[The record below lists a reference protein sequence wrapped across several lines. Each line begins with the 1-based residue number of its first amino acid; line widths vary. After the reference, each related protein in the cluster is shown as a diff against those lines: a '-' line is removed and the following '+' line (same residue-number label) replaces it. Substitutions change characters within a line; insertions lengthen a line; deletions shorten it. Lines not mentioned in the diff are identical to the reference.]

1 MFFWICSSFLQKF
14 YFCVSFLI
22 IIMERENVGATNS
35 SDSKLKSSYNF
46 GKSFLGLDKCN
57 ACIGTSACK
66 KFFKEEIRFQNWL
79 APHLRLP
86 PADLQRYAGN
96 HSDDGESWR
105 PVEIYRLS
113 SKSQHDLADKRIC
126 STFTKKKLCSIEM
139 ILKKTKRFQK
149 WKTAKR
155 LTPDLVQGLPVQFLR
170 CPSQRL
176 LDRIIR
182 RYTEVFDACSVYMTH
197 LTDKDKMRL
206 LYTLSVNAHPIVL
219 QIFPGAEGWPFP
231 KYLGSC
237 GRLFVSTS
245 SHPLISLND
254 SAPEIAADLV
264 YQLLQTIHHL
274 SNNDLNYFFYFT
286 QIDGSTFGTFS
297 DGRLFVRD
305 TSSLGII
312 DLQNEKSDRDR
323 NIEETDLFSCL
334 SSDCPPILSSCSN
347 ITERQNLIL
356 VCKNIL
362 PYLLSG
368 KFPGSTQQEID
379 KFIGVCSN
387 NLINDLEAWKISE
400 KLMNILRPWRA
411 CDPRFAYRYPEC
423 KYS

>member
-1 MFFWICSSFLQKF
+1 
-14 YFCVSFLI
+14 
-22 IIMERENVGATNS
+22 
-35 SDSKLKSSYNF
+35 
-46 GKSFLGLDKCN
+46 
-57 ACIGTSACK
+57 
-66 KFFKEEIRFQNWL
+66 
-79 APHLRLP
+79 
-86 PADLQRYAGN
+86 
-96 HSDDGESWR
+96 
-105 PVEIYRLS
+105 
-113 SKSQHDLADKRIC
+113 
-126 STFTKKKLCSIEM
+126 
-139 ILKKTKRFQK
+139 
-149 WKTAKR
+149 
-155 LTPDLVQGLPVQFLR
+155 GLPVQFLR

-254 SAPEIAADLV
+254 STPEIAADLV

>member
-1 MFFWICSSFLQKF
+1 
-14 YFCVSFLI
+14 
-22 IIMERENVGATNS
+22 
-35 SDSKLKSSYNF
+35 
-46 GKSFLGLDKCN
+46 
-57 ACIGTSACK
+57 
-66 KFFKEEIRFQNWL
+66 
-79 APHLRLP
+79 
-86 PADLQRYAGN
+86 
-96 HSDDGESWR
+96 
-105 PVEIYRLS
+105 
-113 SKSQHDLADKRIC
+113 
-126 STFTKKKLCSIEM
+126 M

-312 DLQNEKSDRDR
+312 DLQNEKSGRDR